1 MSMLSVYP
9 SGMGSQASLNELSVG
24 FGPDA
29 PHYANI
35 AVAAGGAWG
44 AQVKSFDEME
54 NTLAKAIQ
62 TVKEEKRCAVVDCF
76 IE

>member
-9 SGMGSQASLNELSVG
+9 SGLGSQASLNELTVG

-29 PHYANI
+29 PDYANI

-44 AQVKSFDEME
+44 AKVKSFDDME
-54 NTLAKAIQ
+54 ETLAKAIR

-76 IE
+76 LE